1 MTENYVKMFIHGDGF
16 MRVLVV
22 EDEVRLADALVQIL
36 AKNKIT
42 ADTVYDGAD
51 GIDNALTGIYDVIV
65 LDIMLPKMPCSIR
78 QTTAI

>member
-1 MTENYVKMFIHGDGF
+1 

>member
-1 MTENYVKMFIHGDGF
+1 

-42 ADTVYDGAD
+42 ADAVYDGAD
-51 GIDNALTGIYDVIV
+51 GLDNALTGIYDVIV
-65 LDIMLPKMPCSIR
+65 LDIMLPKMPWPLQQKATVR
-78 QTTAI
+78 DK